1 MYNYSREQ
9 SSQKCRERQL
19 SFGAFQ
25 SARFG
30 GQEAPK
36 ISAQQLTR
44 RKSYA
49 NEARVAAETTRDL
62 RPAKKND
69 AMPHFRQISKTSQ
82 IDETQMKNSCSC
94 IDCMHI

>member
-49 NEARVAAETTRDL
+49 NEARVAAETTRDQ
-62 RPAKKND
+62 R
-69 AMPHFRQISKTSQ
+69 RKTTPCLTSGKFPKHPKS
-82 IDETQMKNSCSC
+82 TRHK
-94 IDCMHI
+94 